1 MMAGNETECYS
12 TQLIDGDGTFNG
24 DGLDRFIKQ
33 VKLGE
38 CGLSYAVVAIMGPQ
52 HSGKSTLINHLFD
65 TNFKEMD
72 TMAQRSQTT
81 KGIWIAR
88 CVGIE
93 PCTIVMDL
101 EGTDGRERGEDDT
114 VFEKQ
119 SALFAL
125 VVADKVI
132 INMWCQDIG
141 REHAAN
147 KPLLRAVFSVMLRLF
162 RVDKKTLMFVIRDKS
177 LTPFEHLKNDLS
189 EGIEKIWNS
198 VSKPES
204 HKDTRLKDLFNVE
217 VVALSNFELQKAI
230 FKEEVASLKQKF
242 FQSIAPAGDRREVVP
257 ASGFSI
263 SAQQIWKLI
272 KENKDLDLP
281 SLRVMVATLRC
292 DAIVTQKYSTF
303 IANKA
308 WLDLQEAVETD
319 LVEDFGEKV
328 SLMISNCLSGYDHEA
343 TYFEASVTSEKRK
356 QLEENLLQL
365 VQPAYQS
372 TLKRIQAM
380 LFENFKDEFSI
391 ALNGGQGFAVNA
403 CDYTKKF
410 VRLFAERCERAVV
423 EHANWDLDKIKEKF
437 SRDLNS
443 HITEVQLV
451 ELSKVHESNLK
462 EALHGPV
469 KSLLEMGSDHT
480 WPAIRELLQHET
492 ETAVSEFSSA
502 LLTFEIDEQKKE
514 DMISKLKN
522 HARGLVEKTAREEAG
537 NALHHMKE
545 RFTSIFKYNGDNMPR
560 VWSGKKNIQDIAKTA
575 WSASL
580 KFLSVLAAIRLDDTT
595 DTIWDTLVYTLLER
609 TENVTTSHDSLSS
622 FKWKG
627 VPVTKT
633 LIAPL
638 ECNELWIEFLKEACD
653 AVAKA
658 TIERSEAKKN
668 EKKEFLSNVSQN
680 LSNVSQILEIVQ
692 NIFKTVSELADTSK
706 HISSVSSE
714 LFGDG

>member
-93 PCTIVMDL
+93 PCTVVMDL

-198 VSKPES
+198 VSKPEA

-217 VVALSNFELQKAI
+217 VVALSNFEHQKDI

-292 DAIVTQKYSTF
+292 DAIVTEKYSTF

-308 WLDLQEAVETD
+308 WLDLQEAVETN

-328 SLMISNCLSGYDHEA
+328 SLMISNCLSGYDHEFSYDHEA

-403 CDYTKKF
+403 CDYTNKF
-410 VRLFAERCERAVV
+410 TRLFAERCERAVV

-514 DMISKLKN
+514 DMISKLKD
-522 HARGLVEKTAREEAG
+522 HARGLVKETAREEAG

-545 RFTSIFKYNGDNMPR
+545 RFTSKFNYDDDYNPR
-560 VWSGKKNIQDIAKTA
+560 VWVKEKKIRDIAKNA
-575 WSASL
+575 RSFSL

-609 TENVTTSHDSLSS
+609 TENVTISQDLLSS
-622 FKWKG
+622 RTWKG
-627 VPVTKT
+627 VSATQT

-638 ECNELWIEFLKEACD
+638 HCNSLWSQFQKETQYAIDQATNELLA
-653 AVAKA
+653 
-658 TIERSEAKKN
+658 AKKR
-668 EKKEFLSNVSQN
+668 KKELLLLAMNVALISTHAVRGVGAVVAN
-680 LSNVSQILEIVQ
+680 LL
-692 NIFKTVSELADTSK
+692 
-706 HISSVSSE
+706 
-714 LFGDG
+714 